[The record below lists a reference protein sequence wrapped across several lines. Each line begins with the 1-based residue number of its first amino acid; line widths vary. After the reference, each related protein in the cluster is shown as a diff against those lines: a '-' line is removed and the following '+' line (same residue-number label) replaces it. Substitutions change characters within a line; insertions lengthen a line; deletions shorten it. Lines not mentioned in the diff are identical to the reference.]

1 MGLIQEME
9 KECECT
15 EVIFQDYIQSRSS
28 YNIFLFFE
36 GKDDYKYYWCRI
48 SPYVGTQEYKKYVCN
63 CKENVVSI
71 QKMLNT
77 KVKRKEYEKIL
88 YFADK
93 DFEKENTLS
102 SDIYVTPTYSIENF
116 YISDR
121 AIKNMIIGEFGL
133 SSEMEEV
140 DKTDFNIA
148 INYLISKRD
157 EVIESMIYANAWYS
171 LQYNK
176 TKNSTKFPKL
186 SAIKEFNTIYNI
198 KDKDYLQNLV
208 TDSVNIIDEDL
219 DKEIEY
225 LKENPVDRLRG
236 KYFEQTMPK
245 YIMKV
250 FQDSNK
256 KCNRELFL
264 KRRRININVGTDNM
278 ISVLSNYADVPNDL
292 IAYIRSRFQENC

>member
-77 KVKRKEYEKIL
+77 KVKRKECEKIL
-88 YFADK
+88 YFADR
-93 DFEKENTLS
+93 DFEKEDTLS

-176 TKNSTKFPKL
+176 TKNSSKFPKL

-198 KDKDYLQNLV
+198 KDKGYLQNLV

-264 KRRRININVGTDNM
+264 KRRKININVGTDNM

-292 IAYIRSRFQENC
+292 IAYIRFRFQENY